1 MVLHHLL
8 VLLRQPLLETLV
20 RNVLLV
26 LLHLPLLLV
35 LFLFGSVRV
44 RIVNVLISTS
54 GVMNLTLILKVHP
67 LPEILHHRL
76 VHGRLIIRGSDS
88 LDVHVRNIIRDDRPV
103 VLYMHVRVGLVV
115 GLDEDVVPKVHVDT
129 ELMRFVRM
137 TKTRIDEL
145 LGSVFVVLVSLVVM
159 LVLIGLL
166 LLLLLKLMILGLLLE
181 LGRHVRIDQ
190 RPFGRQAEMADLL
203 LRPWHVH
210 QRRRHRRR
218 CRIFEQGHPSLSTEI
233 TILRLPANVD
243 VYPVHPLYSPRRVHG
258 GPDQPFQTRNRR
270 VIRVIL
276 LLVMVMMMI
285 LALFRLVVLLV

>member
-1 MVLHHLL
+1 
-8 VLLRQPLLETLV
+8 
-20 RNVLLV
+20 
-26 LLHLPLLLV
+26 
-35 LFLFGSVRV
+35 
-44 RIVNVLISTS
+44 
-54 GVMNLTLILKVHP
+54 
-67 LPEILHHRL
+67 
-76 VHGRLIIRGSDS
+76 
-88 LDVHVRNIIRDDRPV
+88 
-103 VLYMHVRVGLVV
+103 MHVRVGLVV
-115 GLDEDVVPKVHVDT
+115 GLDEDVVPEVHVDT

-137 TKTRIDEL
+137 TEARIDEL

-159 LVLIGLL
+159 LVLIRLVLL
-166 LLLLLKLMILGLLLE
+166 LVVLLKLMILGLLLE

-190 RPFGRQAEMADLL
+190 RPFGRQTQMAHLL

-218 CRIFEQGHPSLSTEI
+218 CRIFEHGHPSLSTEI

-243 VYPVHPLYSPRRVHG
+243 VYPVHPLDSPRRVHG